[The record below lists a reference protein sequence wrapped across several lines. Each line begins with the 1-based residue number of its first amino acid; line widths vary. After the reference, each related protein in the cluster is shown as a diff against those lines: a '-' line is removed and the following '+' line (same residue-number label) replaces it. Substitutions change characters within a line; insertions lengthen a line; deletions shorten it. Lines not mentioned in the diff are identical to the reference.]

1 MARSIALALA
11 LGLSGGIVT
20 SAAAKVFYS
29 REEALRVAFP
39 DADTIEKLTFF
50 LTAEQT
56 RAVEALAR
64 SRLESKLESKLVT
77 VHVGKRNE
85 KVLGYAMI
93 DIHVVRTMPEASMI
107 VLSPDGNVESTLV
120 LAFHEP
126 LEYLPSA
133 RWLKQFDKKSLN
145 PGLGVGQEIAGITG
159 ATLTAYAITE
169 SVRRAL
175 AIYRVLI
182 APKSP

>member
-11 LGLSGGIVT
+11 LGLSVGVVT
-20 SAAAKVFYS
+20 SVTAKVFYS

-64 SRLESKLESKLVT
+64 SRLESKLVT